1 MCNTTTLGISNLII
15 FLCNHFPPQ
24 PQYQEPDRRGFTI
37 GEFVMTPNNED
48 EDEAAGSGT
57 GKRRHGI
64 ATKATKAFLVTAAVA
79 GSIWG
84 LTSVANGSTRNNA
97 TAHLMKS
104 KAKVTKSPVMKSKA
118 PKGGKGEVSKI

>member
-1 MCNTTTLGISNLII
+1 M
-15 FLCNHFPPQ
+15 
-24 PQYQEPDRRGFTI
+24 
-37 GEFVMTPNNED
+37 MTPNNED

-84 LTSVANGSTRNNA
+84 LTSGANVSSRNNA
-97 TAHLMKS
+97 TALLTKS
-104 KAKVTKSPVMKSKA
+104 KGKVTKSPVMKSKA
-118 PKGGKGEVSKI
+118 PKGKGGKGEVS